1 MLRFRRPRS
10 DAAPAAAVAGGGGSS
25 STTRKKKKN
34 KKSATPS
41 TLFPLTIFTDC
52 VYTRGILVPN
62 NNNTTTSNNNAAEDG
77 GVEEVVVQIPNDYFG
92 QDNPRTTTTST
103 TTPPRTIPALSEN
116 DAARWNDNY
125 AAQAAARRRSPMNA
139 VRLLGTITLSFE
151 EKVRGYIDKVYLY
164 ELRSE

>member
-10 DAAPAAAVAGGGGSS
+10 DAAPAAAVGGGGGSSSS

-41 TLFPLTIFTDC
+41 TLFPPTIFTDC

-62 NNNTTTSNNNAAEDG
+62 NNNPTTTANNNNAAEDG

-92 QDNPRTTTTST
+92 QDNPLTT

-151 EKVRGYIDKVYLY
+151 EKVRGYIEKVYA
-164 ELRSE
+164 